1 MYREIS
7 PINYITK
14 DSPPLLMIQGD
25 KDTTVPVYHAHYIYM
40 KQRAEELGAP
50 VDILIVKNAGHN
62 FRRMD
67 TGKMNTI
74 ITTRTGSIITAAGT
88 YLYTERGTCQMDLKT

>member
-1 MYREIS
+1 
-7 PINYITK
+7 
-14 DSPPLLMIQGD
+14 MIQGD
-25 KDTTVPVYHAHYIYM
+25 KDTEIPVHHAYYI
-40 KQRAEELGAP
+40 KERAEELGAP

-88 YLYTERGTCQMDLKT
+88 YTYIPVKNTTNGFNNLLSIFVL